1 MKEPY
6 WIIADTII
14 FKPKFANSLDEYVEI
29 ISQYKNLIFSNSKD
43 LKIATETNNKYDDK
57 YNTIWNYS
65 KFNQPLSNS
74 LSKLINLEQ
83 LIWGNNFNQP
93 LSDSLSNL
101 LNLQQLTFGSCFN
114 QPLSDSLS
122 NLLNLEQLTTVS

>member
-29 ISQYKNLIFSNSKD
+29 ISQYKNLIFSNFND
-43 LKIATETNNKYDDK
+43 PKIAIEINNKYNVK
-57 YNTIWNYS
+57 YNNIWNYS

-74 LSKLINLEQ
+74 LS
-83 LIWGNNFNQP
+83 
-93 LSDSLSNL
+93 NL
-101 LNLQQLTFGSCFN
+101 LNLQQIDYG
-114 QPLSDSLS
+114 
-122 NLLNLEQLTTVS
+122 LEF